1 MAKRKPARAGVDRGM
16 QVGQATVRRFRTL
29 GPVDR
34 NGVVGQRRA
43 SLREADR
50 VGCRKPEGQG
60 AAGSGSVDPARIPL
74 VANQGPVA
82 IALRRLGP
90 PAGCEDQGPAVAG
103 ELTALEDCGGRQ
115 VDRSVGTD
123 QSSGRCVGNAPIV
136 GGPQGSVD
144 RPNALDRIDGVG
156 VERDL
161 ALAERENQDRTLE
174 EALAK
179 CRKTLVVDEQI
190 IDSAW
195 SGRVKTIGTVQVR
208 DGGSLSKAH
217 VVVGDLILD
226 GHIEDSNVKI
236 CRRLELGS
244 HASGDIAKIDT
255 RDILI
260 RRDAKVSYRSKLRC
274 ENFIVE
280 GNFRGTIEVS
290 GLVTVMAGAFLQGQ
304 VKAARLRLHEGG
316 GLKATVKIAGTSKQ

>member
-1 MAKRKPARAGVDRGM
+1 VAKDPLVIDGFASVQAVRRAGKNKQDPHFGSSRTRLPAASENAAPQKPTGPRGKI
-16 QVGQATVRRFRTL
+16 GHTVMPDTFEIVCYECGYTFTL
-29 GPVDR
+29 RGK
-34 NGVVGQRRA
+34 
-43 SLREADR
+43 LRKTY
-50 VGCRKPEGQG
+50 C
-60 AAGSGSVDPARIPL
+60 
-74 VANQGPVA
+74 
-82 IALRRLGP
+82 
-90 PAGCEDQGPAVAG
+90 
-103 ELTALEDCGGRQ
+103 
-115 VDRSVGTD
+115 
-123 QSSGRCVGNAPIV
+123 
-136 GGPQGSVD
+136 
-144 RPNALDRIDGVG
+144 
-156 VERDL
+156 
-161 ALAERENQDRTLE
+161 
-174 EALAK
+174 AK

-226 GHIEDSNVKI
+226 GHIEDSTVKI

-260 RRDAKVSYRSKLRC
+260 RRDAKVSYRSKLHC

-290 GLVTVMAGAFLQGQ
+290 GLVTVRAGAFLQGQ
-304 VKAARLRLHEGG
+304 VKAARLLLHEGG